1 MEIYMS
7 VGLFHTIPIYF
18 LFLATAI
25 FIFLFFEVGYQ
36 ISKYYQSHHENKVDT
51 SQLPMVAGLLGM
63 LAFLLAFVFN
73 MAVTRYDQRTQSVT
87 TESNIIH
94 IAYLNADLVAEPYRT
109 DVKRLLHE
117 YVDVNLASLQK
128 NQKNIVSAKT
138 LELHKLLQ
146 TQAKSAFKQNPNRT
160 TMSLIQSIHQI
171 ITIHESRVIIGE
183 RPKIPISIW
192 FTLYVIAAIAMLTL
206 GSQVGYIKTRR
217 LIQVIPTVLAF
228 SILIALVAELDRPF
242 NLSGIKVNQ
251 EAMIDLQKRLN
262 RAKQ

>member
-1 MEIYMS
+1 MS
-7 VGLFHTIPIYF
+7 VGLFHTIPIF
-18 LFLATAI
+18 FIFLATAI
-25 FIFLFFEVGYQ
+25 FIYLFFEVGYQ
-36 ISKYYQSHHENKVDT
+36 ISKYYQSRYVNKVDT

-73 MAVTRYDQRTQSVT
+73 MAVTRFDQRTQSVI

-94 IAYLNADLVAEPYRT
+94 IAYLHADLVAEPYRT
-109 DVKRLLHE
+109 DVKRLLRE
-117 YVDVNLASLQK
+117 YVDVRLENLQK
-128 NQKNIVSAKT
+128 NQMEILSDKMPELRK
-138 LELHKLLQ
+138 LHKLLQ
-146 TQAKSAFKQNPNRT
+146 TQANSAYKLNPNRPS
-160 TMSLIQSIHQI
+160 MMLIQSIHKI
-171 ITIHESRVIIGE
+171 ITIHESQLIVGE
-183 RPKIPISIW
+183 RPKIPVSIW

-206 GSQVGYIKTRR
+206 GSQVGFIKTRR

>member
-1 MEIYMS
+1 MS
-7 VGLFHTIPIYF
+7 VGLFHTIPIF
-18 LFLATAI
+18 FIFLATAI
-25 FIFLFFEVGYQ
+25 FIYLFFEVGYQ
-36 ISKYYQSHHENKVDT
+36 ISKYYQSRYVNKVDT

-73 MAVTRYDQRTQSVT
+73 MAVTRFDQRTQSVI

-117 YVDVNLASLQK
+117 YVDVRLENLQI
-128 NQKNIVSAKT
+128 NQMEILSAKT

-146 TQAKSAFKQNPNRT
+146 TQAKSAYKLNPNRPS
-160 TMSLIQSIHQI
+160 MMLIQSIHKI
-171 ITIHESRVIIGE
+171 ITIHESQLIVGE
-183 RPKIPISIW
+183 RPRIPSSIW
-192 FTLYVIAAIAMLTL
+192 FTLYVIAAIAMLIL

-217 LIQVIPTVLAF
+217 LFQVIPTVLAF

-262 RAKQ
+262 RAK